1 MKLKRYVLE
10 ILYNEETD
18 EIELL
23 QEYVDNDDTVIR
35 VDDKKLKLEKNVGSL
50 LDSNIVGVS

>member
-1 MKLKRYVLE
+1 VKLKRYVLE